1 MQVLYLILTVL
12 ILVILLR
19 LIFRKVLDLPA
30 YSGKLFTHD
39 SAVENLLSEEKF
51 WIIIKDS
58 SSRGNRNYQYQCQLL
73 TERLENM
80 SSEEIVQFDKT
91 FTLLMARS
99 FSYKLWEPAYALN
112 GGCSDDGFE
121 YFRSWLIAQGKNKF
135 YWTIKYPRL
144 LFLIGVKEMIENYE
158 GIGYCA
164 FNAYQSKTGGNL
176 PEYQDIQYSSGG
188 KIFKEG
194 EAFFRY
200 PELALLAW

>member
-12 ILVILLR
+12 VLLVLLR
-19 LIFRKVLDLPA
+19 LIFRKLLDLPV

-39 SAVENLLSEEKF
+39 SAVENLLPEEKF
-51 WIIIKDS
+51 WAIIKET
-58 SSRGNRNYQYQCQLL
+58 SRKSNRNYQYQCQLL
-73 TERLENM
+73 TEYLGNL
-80 SSEEIVQFDKT
+80 SPDEIVQFDKT

-99 FSYKLWEPAYALN
+99 FSYKLWEPVYSLN
-112 GGCSDDGFE
+112 GGCSDDAFE

-144 LFLIGVKEMIENYE
+144 LFLVGVKEMIENYE
-158 GIGYCA
+158 GFGYCA
-164 FNAYQSKTGGNL
+164 FNAYQSMTGRNL
-176 PEYQDIQYSSGG
+176 PEHQDIEYTQGG
-188 KIFKEG
+188 QIFKEG